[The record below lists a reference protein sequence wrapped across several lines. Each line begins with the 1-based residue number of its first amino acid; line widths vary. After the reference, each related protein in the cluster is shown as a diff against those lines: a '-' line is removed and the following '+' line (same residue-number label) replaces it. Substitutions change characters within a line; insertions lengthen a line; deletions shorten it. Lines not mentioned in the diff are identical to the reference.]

1 MNPRLIAGNWKM
13 HKTTAEAV
21 EFVHRFRQALEQD
34 VRADILLMPP
44 FTALNGVRQILRAGD
59 PFKLGAQDLAWEEEG
74 AYTGEVSGRMLKDV
88 GCQSVIVGHSE
99 RRRLLG
105 ETDAQVNK
113 KLKAALQHDLAPILC
128 VGETLEE
135 RQAGHTRD
143 VVKAQMLRAFVDVS
157 VERMTGL
164 AIAYEPVWAIGTGY
178 AATVPQIEEVHAFL
192 RSILK
197 SERPQIADTTR
208 ILYGGSVAL
217 ENAPELFGSGE
228 VNGALVGKACLD
240 PEGFAK
246 ICRIAS

>member
-1 MNPRLIAGNWKM
+1 M
-13 HKTTAEAV
+13 HKTTDEAV
-21 EFVHRFRQALEQD
+21 EFVHRFRQALEQN
-34 VRADILLMPP
+34 VRAEILLMPP
-44 FTALNGVRQILRAGD
+44 FTALDGIRQILRADD
-59 PFKLGAQDLAWEEEG
+59 PFKLGAQDLSWEEEG

-135 RQAGHTRD
+135 RQAGHTQD
-143 VVKAQMLRAFVDVS
+143 VVKEQLLRALVHVPA
-157 VERMTGL
+157 ERITGL

-178 AATVPQIEEVHAFL
+178 AATVPHIEEVHAFL
-192 RSILK
+192 RAILQK
-197 SERPQIADTTR
+197 ERPQIADATR
-208 ILYGGSVAL
+208 ILYGGSVAP
-217 ENAPELFGSGE
+217 ENAPELFESGE

-246 ICRIAS
+246 ICQFAS